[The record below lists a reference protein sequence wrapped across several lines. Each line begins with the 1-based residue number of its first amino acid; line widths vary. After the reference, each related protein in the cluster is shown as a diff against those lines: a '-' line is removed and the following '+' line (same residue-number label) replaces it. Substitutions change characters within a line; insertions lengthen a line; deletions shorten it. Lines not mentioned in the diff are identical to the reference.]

1 MKSTFLLFLFVS
13 LFFVESYAQDQLA
26 SYNRAKTLI
35 GYGNYKEAMDLL
47 RPYLDE
53 TQFGELSNYATYHF
67 AHAAFL
73 NSQYALSKATLMPLL
88 EKKAWK
94 RIDDANY
101 LMALIHFE
109 EGNNSEALNTIL
121 QITDPAII
129 TEADNASFKYLKEA
143 SLSYM
148 VGNIKKYESN
158 RGFLFALKT
167 QLESQTVMS
176 SNDRSV
182 YNQIKDVKLDP
193 LDNTHERTLRVKNN
207 GVLDVAIVLPFN
219 YTGGKGV
226 SNIGA
231 GNFIFDLYQ
240 GIDFAIKGAVKEGVQ
255 LNVKTFDTER
265 NPSKINSIF
274 ADPFFD
280 QVDLIIG
287 PLYPEET
294 DVVAKFAQKNQ
305 IPFINPL
312 SNVDDKL
319 DAYEFAYLFRPS
331 ISSISEGVFEYSRKF
346 IQGKRIAIGY
356 SNSTRDEQLA
366 KKMVSDATKYGF
378 QIVANQEITD
388 RNIRTFFTDLNLRS
402 GNATAKADIIIILS
416 DDPNVA
422 SPTFGLLESI
432 SGNTPVMV
440 MDTWL
445 FFNFANFEMLQNQNF
460 HFISNNTIRFASSQV
475 EEFREAFFE
484 ENQIYPS
491 LNAHLGYELMNWVTT
506 TINSSKG
513 FDFRKNLNEIGRS
526 EGRISYGLDF
536 RNSRNNKFV
545 PILKLENGILEEK

>member
-1 MKSTFLLFLFVS
+1 MKYTFLLILFFS
-13 LFFVESYAQDQLA
+13 LFFVKSHAQDQLA
-26 SYNRAKTLI
+26 SYNRAKNLI

-47 RPYLDE
+47 RPYLDV
-53 TQFGELSNYATYHF
+53 TQFGELSNYASYHF

-73 NSQYALSKATLMPLL
+73 NSQYTLSKATLSPLL

-94 RIDDANY
+94 RIEDANY

-121 QITDPAII
+121 QITDPVIKS
-129 TEADNASFKYLKEA
+129 EAENASFNYLKEA
-143 SLSYM
+143 SLSYL

-193 LDNTHERTLRVKNN
+193 QNNTPERTLRAKNN

-219 YTGGKGV
+219 YGGGIGV

-240 GIDFAIKGAVKEGVQ
+240 GIDFAMKRAVKEGVQ

-294 DVVAKFAQKNQ
+294 DVVAKFAQKNR

-319 DAYEFAYLFRPS
+319 DTYEFAYLFRPS
-331 ISSISEGVFEYSRKF
+331 ISSISEGVFEYARKF

-366 KKMVSDATKYGF
+366 KKMVSDATKYGL

-388 RNIRTFFTDLNLRS
+388 KNIRTFFTDLNLRS
-402 GNATAKADIIIILS
+402 GNATAKADVIIILS

-475 EEFREAFFE
+475 EEFREAFFK

-491 LNAHLGYELMNWVTT
+491 LNAHLGYELMNWVTI
-506 TINSSKG
+506 TINSRKG

-545 PILKLENGILEEK
+545 PILKLENGVLEEK